1 LNFRFK
7 SAWLA
12 LLVGLY
18 SCAAYG
24 QAPVSDAFNESS
36 LNTSLWTVKAPV
48 SGSATLT
55 GGELLITVPGGTNHQ
70 AFTPLNAVRVIQ
82 TVSNANFDVY
92 VKINSQLTASA
103 EDGFAGLLVG
113 GDGGDYIYYYAY
125 TDGTNVDLLSASIDS
140 GVQNIRLNTI
150 PFTGYPVPTYLRLQR
165 VGTTYTAY
173 WSADAVNWTSAGS
186 FNDSLVVTHL
196 GPFAGNSNSTPANAP
211 AVSAAFGGFE
221 NTPTASTVATPTFTP
236 LSGTSFSSTL
246 SVTIADSTPDSTIYY
261 TTDGSTPTTSSS
273 VYSGAI
279 TLSASTTVNAIATA
293 NGDTQ
298 SELASASYTVAAASG
313 APVADQFNESSLN
326 TGLWTVVAPA
336 GGSAAVTGGELV
348 LTVPAG
354 SNHDAFI
361 PALDAVQVVQP
372 ISNSNFD
379 ASSITVKASWWRAM
393 PTTIFALNWRR
404 PETSLYPPL
413 PSPPALRR
421 HRSVNHP
428 SPATWYQPTCA

>member
-1 LNFRFK
+1 MRHFFFCLPQVTPRVLACRQQVSRILNFRFK

-150 PFTGYPVPTYLRLQR
+150 PFAGYPVPTYLRMQR

-173 WSADAVNWTSAGS
+173 SSACLLYTSRC
-186 FNDSLVVTHL
+186 V
-196 GPFAGNSNSTPANAP
+196 
-211 AVSAAFGGFE
+211 
-221 NTPTASTVATPTFTP
+221 
-236 LSGTSFSSTL
+236 
-246 SVTIADSTPDSTIYY
+246 
-261 TTDGSTPTTSSS
+261 
-273 VYSGAI
+273 
-279 TLSASTTVNAIATA
+279 
-293 NGDTQ
+293 
-298 SELASASYTVAAASG
+298 
-313 APVADQFNESSLN
+313 
-326 TGLWTVVAPA
+326 
-336 GGSAAVTGGELV
+336 
-348 LTVPAG
+348 
-354 SNHDAFI
+354 
-361 PALDAVQVVQP
+361 
-372 ISNSNFD
+372 
-379 ASSITVKASWWRAM
+379 
-393 PTTIFALNWRR
+393 
-404 PETSLYPPL
+404 
-413 PSPPALRR
+413 
-421 HRSVNHP
+421 
-428 SPATWYQPTCA
+428 